1 LTATTQCR
9 NPGIDADRIRAELAE
24 MIEAFNDDPPACPV
38 ARLLALDEIGRLRA
52 ALREAEGRGP

>member
-1 LTATTQCR
+1 MIAAPLT
-9 NPGIDADRIRAELAE
+9 DADRIRAELAE
-24 MIEAFNDDPPACPV
+24 MVATFNDDPPLCPV